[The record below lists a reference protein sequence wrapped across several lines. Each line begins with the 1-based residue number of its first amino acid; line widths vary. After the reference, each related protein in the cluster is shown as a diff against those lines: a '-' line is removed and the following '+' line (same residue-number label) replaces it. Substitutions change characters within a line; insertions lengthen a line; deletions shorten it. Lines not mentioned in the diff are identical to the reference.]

1 VREELAEHLT
11 LLTDEYARARL
22 PLDEAR
28 RRAKLK
34 LPSSFSSKPSYF
46 CDLFPGPQ
54 SIHVGSTMRREW
66 LSICD
71 QNSPRKSLLCHRPNS
86 AVDSQ

>member
-34 LPSSFSSKPSYF
+34 LVEQMRPKQSPQVIAVSLSKLGRGFATMHSRGSSK
-46 CDLFPGPQ
+46 
-54 SIHVGSTMRREW
+54 H
-66 LSICD
+66 
-71 QNSPRKSLLCHRPNS
+71 SPM
-86 AVDSQ
+86 AW